1 MKKFILILIPVFLLS
16 ACKTL
21 VPFTNE
27 LKTQNEWKEQDLKQI
42 QFYLSNAITL
52 HRQLSN
58 SATAIV
64 SGKIKTVD
72 GKQVEEIIIKKGT
85 PGVLTKM
92 PDNKRMA
99 ISFEIDDSY
108 YLTFG
113 SYKNKGGRYYLM
125 LREFK
130 KNQYAKVSYVDKEF
144 YISPQSLNAFLQ
156 INMKKIL
163 KEDRKQRVAGG
174 RKL

>member
-1 MKKFILILIPVFLLS
+1 MKNLILILIPVFLLS

-21 VPFTNE
+21 VPYNKE
-27 LKTQNEWKEQDLKQI
+27 LQIQNQWQEQDLKQI

-52 HRQLSN
+52 NRQLSN

-85 PGVLTKM
+85 KGILTEM
-92 PDNKRMA
+92 PDNRRMA
-99 ISFEIDDSY
+99 ISFEIDDSH

-113 SYKNKGGRYYLM
+113 AYENKGGRYYLM
-125 LREFK
+125 LRSFE
-130 KNQYAKVSYVDKEF
+130 KNKFAKVSYVDKEF
-144 YISPQSLNAFLQ
+144 YVSPESLNAFLQ
-156 INMKKIL
+156 INMKQIL

>member
-1 MKKFILILIPVFLLS
+1 MKKLILLLIPVFLFS

-27 LKTQNEWKEQDLKQI
+27 LKEQNGWKVQELKQI
-42 QFYLSNAITL
+42 QFYLSTSITL
-52 HRQLSN
+52 NRQLSN

-85 PGVLTKM
+85 PGVLTEM

-99 ISFEIDDSY
+99 ISFEIDDSH

-113 SYKNKGGRYYLM
+113 PYENKGGRYYLM

-130 KNQYAKVSYVDKEF
+130 KNQFAKVSYIDKEF
-144 YISPQSLNAFLQ
+144 YISPESLNAFLQ

-163 KEDRKQRVAGG
+163 KEERKQRVAGG

>member
-1 MKKFILILIPVFLLS
+1 MKKLMLLLIPVFLLS

-21 VPFTNE
+21 VPFTND
-27 LKTQNEWKEQDLKQI
+27 LKTQNDWEEQDLKQI
-42 QFYLSNAITL
+42 QFYLSNSITL

-58 SATAIV
+58 SATEIV

-85 PGVLTKM
+85 PGIMTEM
-92 PDNKRMA
+92 PDRKRMA
-99 ISFEIDDSY
+99 ISFEIDDSH

-113 SYKNKGGRYYLM
+113 SYQNKGGRYYLM

-130 KNQYAKVSYVDKEF
+130 KNKYAKVSYVDKEF
-144 YISPQSLNAFLQ
+144 YISPESLNAFLQ
-156 INMKKIL
+156 INMKKIQ
-163 KEDRKQRVAGG
+163 KEERKQRVAGG

>member
-1 MKKFILILIPVFLLS
+1 MKKLILMLVPILFLS

-21 VPFTNE
+21 VPFTDD
-27 LKTQNEWKEQDLKQI
+27 LKTQNNWKEGELKQI
-42 QFYLSNAITL
+42 QFYLSTSITL
-52 HRQLSN
+52 NRQLTN

-72 GKQVEEIIIKKGT
+72 GKKVEEIIIKQGT
-85 PGVLTKM
+85 PGILTEL
-92 PDNKRMA
+92 PDSKRMA
-99 ISFEIDDSY
+99 VSFEIDDSH

-113 SYKNKGGRYYLM
+113 SYENRGGRYYLM

-130 KNQYAKVSYVDKEF
+130 KDKYAKVSYVDNEYF
-144 YISPQSLNAFLQ
+144 ISPESLNAFLQ